1 MPQSRCR
8 SIRGFTLLEL
18 IITVTILSVLLG
30 IGIPSFRELQLNNQ
44 LTANANH
51 VLGMLRL
58 TRSEAVRRNTR
69 VVMCRSTDQQQCNTE
84 SALNREWETGWII
97 FPDLDTDGE
106 VDSPDEELIRV
117 VGPLPDGLTLRTGG
131 NYSRHIAFRSLGRPR
146 GNTGLGNDTF
156 RLCDERG
163 GDYAR
168 KVIIAV
174 TGRMRV
180 VRGDEE
186 AITCP

>member
-44 LTANANH
+44 LTANANR

-69 VVMCRSTDQQQCNTE
+69 VVMCRSTDQQQCNTD
-84 SALNREWETGWII
+84 SALNRQWETGWII

-131 NYSRHIAFRSLGRPR
+131 NYSRHIAFRPLGRPR

-168 KVIIAV
+168 KVVIAV

-180 VRGDEE
+180 ARGDEE
-186 AITCP
+186 TITCP